1 LLTACDDFDVALLF
15 GKDPPY
21 ADLSVPHSVGELG
34 VYFDA
39 IASVVRLND
48 HGGSVEPAGALN
60 LMTPND
66 HSGEC
71 AVRPV
76 IQQPQPRCDSDS
88 S

>member
-1 LLTACDDFDVALLF
+1 
-15 GKDPPY
+15 
-21 ADLSVPHSVGELG
+21 
-34 VYFDA
+34 
-39 IASVVRLND
+39 
-48 HGGSVEPAGALN
+48 
-60 LMTPND
+60 MTPND